1 MGGNTPTEA
10 QKDAMNTRAGG
21 GKRRC
26 HCGRKA
32 WCSTRL
38 SSSTDCAYHWF
49 AAVFGEDVANDLAE
63 KGWTR

>member
-1 MGGNTPTEA
+1 MATEA
-10 QKDAMNTRAGG
+10 QMDAMNVKARG

-32 WCSTRL
+32 WCSARL

-49 AAVFGEDVANDLAE
+49 AEAFGTEVADSLAE
-63 KGWTR
+63 NGWHQ